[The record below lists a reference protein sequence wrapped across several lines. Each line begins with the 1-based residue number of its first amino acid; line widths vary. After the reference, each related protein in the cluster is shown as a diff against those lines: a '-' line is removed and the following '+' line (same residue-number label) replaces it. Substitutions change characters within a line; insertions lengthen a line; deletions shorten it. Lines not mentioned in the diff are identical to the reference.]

1 MYILYTY
8 FVYGCRFNGRN
19 CTYAHWYKYTYMVL
33 CTRIIRV
40 MYIIRINILM
50 NINRKIMS

>member
-8 FVYGCRFNGRN
+8 FVYGCRFKGRN
-19 CTYAHWYKYTYMVL
+19 FTYTHTYTYMIYTCIV
-33 CTRIIRV
+33 RV